1 MKRITGGS
9 LLAGWLM
16 LGAAHAQ
23 SVEVKDAWIRGTV
36 PAQKVTG
43 AFMEITGKSSVRLV
57 GAASPA
63 AGTVEIHNM
72 TLTNGVMKM
81 FAVDGIDVQAGK
93 TLKLAPGGYHVMLIG
108 LKQQMKPGDKVPLDL
123 LLESADKKRETVS
136 LQVEVRDLRQI
147 IISGAISATARAS
160 ADGAG
165 WPRRPAASSSTC
177 RPICRPRPK
186 TSYKSSPRSKPRLA
200 INRHRSYCWN

>member
-23 SVEVKDAWIRGTV
+23 SVEVKDAWIRGTL

-136 LQVEVRDLRQI
+136 LQVEVRDLTT
-147 IISGAISATARAS
+147 SAGSAGSRAS
-160 ADGAG
+160 Q
-165 WPRRPAASSSTC
+165 
-177 RPICRPRPK
+177 
-186 TSYKSSPRSKPRLA
+186 
-200 INRHRSYCWN
+200 H